1 MRTLKISLMALI
13 IMTSL
18 HSCKN
23 AESKEL
29 EQEAVKVSFQTIA
42 ETERELKLRYSATIE
57 ADNTAQIGFAVS
69 GIVSKIMVEEGQN
82 ISQGQL
88 LASLDT
94 TIYNNSYLI
103 ANSSHVQTLD
113 LFERQYELFKKG
125 SLPVSEFNSIKA
137 RLEQAAANK
146 RISTKELADCKLFSP
161 MSGIITEKKIE
172 RGSTA
177 GPGIVSFTIIKTDQ
191 VYATVYVPEIEVGD
205 LLQGMDVSIYIP
217 TLSETRQGK
226 VTIINPQ
233 ADTNSK
239 TYKVKVKLDNKD
251 QRLLPG
257 MLAEVKIHPKRT
269 ERAIVVP
276 ATSVVRD
283 TDNFTYVYVVN
294 ESNKAIRKRIVVGEI
309 TGMQELII
317 DEGLHNGDKVITSGL
332 SRLKDG
338 TTVTY

>member
-23 AESKEL
+23 AESKEQG
-29 EQEAVKVSFQTIA
+29 QEAVNVSFQTIA
-42 ETERELKLRYSATIE
+42 EAERELKLRYSATIE
-57 ADNTAQIGFAVS
+57 ADNIAQIGFAVS
-69 GIVSKIMVEEGQN
+69 GIVSKILVEEGQN
-82 ISQGQL
+82 VSQGQL
-88 LASLDT
+88 LAVLDT

-103 ANSSHVQTLD
+103 ANSSHAQTLD
-113 LFERQYELFKKG
+113 LFERQNELFEKG

-137 RLEQAAANK
+137 RLEQASANK
-146 RISTKELADCKLFSP
+146 RISYKDLADCKLYAP
-161 MSGIITEKKIE
+161 ISGIITDKRIE

-177 GPGIVSFTIIKTDQ
+177 GPGIVAFTLIKTDQ
-191 VYATVYVPEIEVGD
+191 VYATISVPEIEVGG
-205 LLQGMDVSIYIP
+205 LLRDMEVSIYIP
-217 TLSETRQGK
+217 TLDDTREGK
-226 VTIINPQ
+226 ITIINPL
-233 ADTNSK
+233 ADHASK

-251 QRLLPG
+251 QKLLPG
-257 MLAEVKIHPKRT
+257 MLAEVTIHPKRT
-269 ERAIVVP
+269 ERVIIVP

-309 TGMQELII
+309 TGKQELII
-317 DEGLHNGDKVITSGL
+317 DEGLRNGDKVIISGL